1 VRFDG
6 SHVDAVRHSFR
17 HRSTVAGH
25 LKASLPRLGADVLF
39 VTTMRILLVSQMYP
53 GPAAPDLGVFVKQI
67 ADALEEEGNEV
78 ERVVIDRRGGTPAK
92 YGLLA
97 ARAAATARR
106 FRPEVVYAHF
116 LFPAGAAG
124 ALAARL
130 SGARLVVTAHG
141 RDVRNVGAIPG
152 VAAATRGVVRR
163 AAAVI
168 AVSDFLRR
176 ELEAKLPEARGKT
189 TVIDSG
195 VDLERFRHREPGPLR
210 TEVGWEGEE
219 PFYLCVG
226 TLDERKNVL
235 RLADAFGR
243 LERGSLAFVGAGP
256 LRERLEGRSR
266 VRLVGRVPHERVP
279 DWIAACDVLCQ
290 PSLIEPFG
298 QTVLEALA
306 TERPV
311 VATRIGGPP
320 ELVTPETG
328 VLVDPGSVESIEAA
342 LREAAKLPRPNPPAR
357 AVAEQHDVHLQA
369 RRVAEVLRG
378 KSQ

>member
-1 VRFDG
+1 
-6 SHVDAVRHSFR
+6 
-17 HRSTVAGH
+17 
-25 LKASLPRLGADVLF
+25 VLF

-328 VLVDPGSVESIEAA
+328 VLVDPGSVESIEAG
-342 LREAAKLPRPNPPAR
+342 LTEAADLPRPNPAAR
-357 AVAEQHDVHLQA
+357 AIAEQHDVRLQA

-378 KSQ
+378 EPQ